1 MLKISKRI
9 SIIVFIVLV
18 FIIIASNAYNFIQEA
33 LQFKEANEN
42 KARENLSALIK
53 WSKNEGKEEL
63 EYAKNLSKENYNQ
76 EKVTQM
82 IIKNLK
88 MIQTS
93 IEDMKTLTSY
103 YPTEEDVELIR
114 QAGHVATNSNTDII
128 LYLLYNERNIT
139 NHKTYF
145 LFDKERFKVFEDFLF
160 FLNTRLEEDFLQ
172 KDIHKFDS
180 FDVVRI
186 GMYIND
192 LIGYNSGFTSM
203 YLSEFLQDYIC
214 DLNTPKT
221 MTILNG
227 MSKID
232 FTSNR
237 ILLFFNKELEKYAYT
252 DDNNLIKNLQKL
264 IYIFK
269 KFKLNQKQIKQLNT
283 LQSKLKE
290 CTNE

>member
-18 FIIIASNAYNFIQEA
+18 FIIIVSNAYNFIQEA

-53 WSKNEGKEEL
+53 WSENEGKEEL

-88 MIQTS
+88 MIQAS

-103 YPTEEDVELIR
+103 YPTNEDVELMR
-114 QAGHVATNSNTDII
+114 QAGHVTTNSNTDII
-128 LYLLYNERNIT
+128 LYLLYNEGNIT
-139 NHKTYF
+139 NQKTSF

-186 GMYIND
+186 GMYINT
-192 LIGYNSGFTSM
+192 LIGYNCAFTDM

-214 DLNTPKT
+214 NLNTPKT

-227 MSKID
+227 ISQINTTTDKV
-232 FTSNR
+232 
-237 ILLFFNKELEKYAYT
+237 LLFFNKELKIHTDSHLKMQLEKA
-252 DDNNLIKNLQKL
+252 
-264 IYIFK
+264 IYNFK
-269 KFKLNQKQIKQLNT
+269 KLKLDQKQINQLNT

-290 CTNE
+290 CANE

>member
-53 WSKNEGKEEL
+53 WSENEGKEEL

-88 MIQTS
+88 MIQAS

-103 YPTEEDVELIR
+103 YPTEEDVELMR
-114 QAGHVATNSNTDII
+114 QAGYVATNSNTDII

-180 FDVVRI
+180 FDVVGI
-186 GMYIND
+186 GMYINT
-192 LIGYNSGFTSM
+192 LIGYNSGSTNM

-227 MSKID
+227 MSQINIATDKV
-232 FTSNR
+232 
-237 ILLFFNKELEKYAYT
+237 LLFLNKELKIHTDSHLKMQLEKA
-252 DDNNLIKNLQKL
+252 
-264 IYIFK
+264 IYNFK
-269 KFKLNQKQIKQLNT
+269 KLKLGQKQINQLNT

>member
-53 WSKNEGKEEL
+53 WSENEGKEEL

-88 MIQTS
+88 MIQAS
-93 IEDMKTLTSY
+93 IEDIRILTSY
-103 YPTEEDVELIR
+103 YPTDEDVELMR
-114 QAGHVATNSNTDII
+114 QAGHVILGSNTDII
-128 LYLLYNERNIT
+128 FYLLYNERNIT

-160 FLNTRLEEDFLQ
+160 FLNTRLEEDFLK

-186 GMYIND
+186 GMYINT

-214 DLNTPKT
+214 NLNTPKT
-221 MTILNG
+221 ITILNG
-227 MSKID
+227 MSQINTTTDKV
-232 FTSNR
+232 
-237 ILLFFNKELEKYAYT
+237 LLFLNKELKIYT
-252 DDNNLIKNLQKL
+252 DSHLKMQLEKA
-264 IYIFK
+264 IYNFK
-269 KFKLNQKQIKQLNT
+269 KLKLGQKQINQLNT

>member
-1 MLKISKRI
+1 MLKISKR
-9 SIIVFIVLV
+9 V
-18 FIIIASNAYNFIQEA
+18 FIILAFILAIGIYELIQEA

-53 WSKNEGKEEL
+53 WSENEGKEEL

-88 MIQTS
+88 MIQAS
-93 IEDMKTLTSY
+93 IEDVRILTSY
-103 YPTEEDVELIR
+103 YPTEEDVELMR
-114 QAGHVATNSNTDII
+114 QAGHVTTNSNTDII

>member
-9 SIIVFIVLV
+9 STIVFIVLV
-18 FIIIASNAYNFIQEA
+18 FIIIVSNAYNFIQEA
-33 LQFKEANEN
+33 LQFKEDNES

-53 WSKNEGKEEL
+53 WSENEGKEEL

-88 MIQTS
+88 MIQAS
-93 IEDMKTLTSY
+93 IEDVRILTSY
-103 YPTEEDVELIR
+103 YPTEEDVELMR
-114 QAGHVATNSNTDII
+114 QAGHVTTNSNTDII
-128 LYLLYNERNIT
+128 LYLLYNESNIT
-139 NHKTYF
+139 NQKTSF

-160 FLNTRLEEDFLQ
+160 FINTYLEEDFLQ

-186 GMYIND
+186 GMYINT
-192 LIGYNSGFTSM
+192 LIGYNCAFTDM

-227 MSKID
+227 MSQINTTTDKV
-232 FTSNR
+232 
-237 ILLFFNKELEKYAYT
+237 LLFFNKELKIHTDSHLKMQLEKA
-252 DDNNLIKNLQKL
+252 
-264 IYIFK
+264 IYNFK
-269 KFKLNQKQIKQLNT
+269 KLKLNQKQINQLNT

>member
-1 MLKISKRI
+1 MFKFSKK
-9 SIIVFIVLV
+9 SW
-18 FIIIASNAYNFIQEA
+18 IIIFILVVLYVVISNIYELFNSMEA
-33 LQFKEANEN
+33 DNN

-53 WSKNEGKEEL
+53 WSENEGKEEL

-88 MIQTS
+88 MIQAS
-93 IEDMKTLTSY
+93 IEDVRILTIYSFLDED
-103 YPTEEDVELIR
+103 EELSRKASRIVLRI
-114 QAGHVATNSNTDII
+114 NMDII
-128 LYLLYNERNIT
+128 LYLLDNEKTFIG
-139 NHKTYF
+139 HKTYF

-160 FLNTRLEEDFLQ
+160 FLNTRLEEDFLK

-186 GMYIND
+186 GMYINT

-269 KFKLNQKQIKQLNT
+269 KFKLNQKQINQLNT

>member
-53 WSKNEGKEEL
+53 WSENEGKEEL

-88 MIQTS
+88 MIQAS

-103 YPTEEDVELIR
+103 YPTEEDVELMR
-114 QAGHVATNSNTDII
+114 QAGHVTTNSNTDII

-145 LFDKERFKVFEDFLF
+145 LFDKERFKIFEDFLF

-192 LIGYNSGFTSM
+192 LIGYNCAFTDM
-203 YLSEFLQDYIC
+203 YLSEFSQDYIC

-269 KFKLNQKQIKQLNT
+269 KFKLNQKQINKLKSI
-283 LQSKLKE
+283 QSKLKE

>member
-9 SIIVFIVLV
+9 
-18 FIIIASNAYNFIQEA
+18 FIILAFILAIGIYELIQEA

-53 WSKNEGKEEL
+53 WSENEGKEEL

-88 MIQTS
+88 MIQAS
-93 IEDMKTLTSY
+93 IEDVRTLTSY
-103 YPTEEDVELIR
+103 YPTNEDVELMR
-114 QAGHVATNSNTDII
+114 QAGHVTTNSNTDII

-186 GMYIND
+186 GMYINT
-192 LIGYNSGFTSM
+192 LIGYNSGSTNM

-227 MSKID
+227 MSQINIATDKV
-232 FTSNR
+232 
-237 ILLFFNKELEKYAYT
+237 LLFLNKELKIHTDSHLKMQLEKA
-252 DDNNLIKNLQKL
+252 
-264 IYIFK
+264 IYNFK
-269 KFKLNQKQIKQLNT
+269 KLKLGQKQINQLNT

>member
-1 MLKISKRI
+1 MLKISKR
-9 SIIVFIVLV
+9 V
-18 FIIIASNAYNFIQEA
+18 FIILAFILAIGIYELIQEA

-53 WSKNEGKEEL
+53 WSEDEGKEEL

-88 MIQTS
+88 MIQAS
-93 IEDMKTLTSY
+93 IEDVRTLTSY
-103 YPTEEDVELIR
+103 YPTNEDVELMR
-114 QAGHVATNSNTDII
+114 QAGHVTTNSNTDII

-186 GMYIND
+186 GMYINT
-192 LIGYNSGFTSM
+192 LIGYNSGSTNM

-214 DLNTPKT
+214 NLNTPKT

-227 MSKID
+227 MSQINIATDKV
-232 FTSNR
+232 
-237 ILLFFNKELEKYAYT
+237 LLFLNKELKIHTDSHLKMQLEKA
-252 DDNNLIKNLQKL
+252 
-264 IYIFK
+264 IYNFK
-269 KFKLNQKQIKQLNT
+269 KLKLGQKQINQLNT

>member
-53 WSKNEGKEEL
+53 WSENEGKEEL

-76 EKVTQM
+76 EKATQM

-88 MIQTS
+88 MIQAS
-93 IEDMKTLTSY
+93 IEDIRILTIYSFLDED
-103 YPTEEDVELIR
+103 EELSRKASRIVL
-114 QAGHVATNSNTDII
+114 NLNNDII
-128 LYLLYNERNIT
+128 SYLLYNERNIT

-172 KDIHKFDS
+172 KNDNDFEIIEI
-180 FDVVRI
+180 VT
-186 GMYIND
+186 YINL
-192 LIGYNSGFTSM
+192 LIGLDSAFANNM
-203 YLSEFLQDYIC
+203 YLRELSIAPIC
-214 DLNTPKT
+214 DLNNPKT
-221 MTILNG
+221 IAILNG
-227 MSKID
+227 IEKINIAVDRYINLINSKIK
-232 FTSNR
+232 F
-237 ILLFFNKELEKYAYT
+237 IAYK
-252 DDNNLIKNLQKL
+252 DDYLKMKIENINNNYPKL
-264 IYIFK
+264 R
-269 KFKLNQKQIKQLNT
+269 LGQKQTNKLKSI
-283 LQSKLKE
+283 QSKLKE
-290 CTNE
+290 CKQ

>member
-9 SIIVFIVLV
+9 STIVFIVLI
-18 FIIIASNAYNFIQEA
+18 FIIIVSNAYEFIHEA
-33 LQFKEANEN
+33 LKFKEDNES
-42 KARENLSALIK
+42 KARENLNALIK
-53 WSKNEGKEEL
+53 WSENEGKEEL
-63 EYAKNLSKENYNQ
+63 EYAKNLSKETYNQ

-88 MIQTS
+88 MIQAN

-103 YPTEEDVELIR
+103 YPAEEDVELMR

-172 KDIHKFDS
+172 KDINKFGS
-180 FDVVRI
+180 FDIITI
-186 GMYIND
+186 GMYINA
-192 LIGYNSGFTSM
+192 LIGYNRGCTDM
-203 YLSEFLQDYIC
+203 YLSEFSQDYIC

-221 MTILNG
+221 ITILNG

-232 FTSNR
+232 FTSDR
-237 ILLFFNKELEKYAYT
+237 ILLF
-252 DDNNLIKNLQKL
+252 
-264 IYIFK
+264 
-269 KFKLNQKQIKQLNT
+269 
-283 LQSKLKE
+283 
-290 CTNE
+290 

>member
-53 WSKNEGKEEL
+53 WSENEGKEEL
-63 EYAKNLSKENYNQ
+63 KYAKNLSKENYNQ

-88 MIQTS
+88 MIQAS

-103 YPTEEDVELIR
+103 YPTEEDVELMR
-114 QAGHVATNSNTDII
+114 QAGYVATNSNTDII

-145 LFDKERFKVFEDFLF
+145 LFNKERFKVFEDFLF

-186 GMYIND
+186 GMYINT
-192 LIGYNSGFTSM
+192 LIGYNSGSTNM

-227 MSKID
+227 MSQINIATDKV
-232 FTSNR
+232 
-237 ILLFFNKELEKYAYT
+237 LLFLNKELKIHTDSHLKMQLEKA
-252 DDNNLIKNLQKL
+252 
-264 IYIFK
+264 IYNFK
-269 KFKLNQKQIKQLNT
+269 KLKLGQKQINQLNT

>member
-1 MLKISKRI
+1 MLKISKR
-9 SIIVFIVLV
+9 V
-18 FIIIASNAYNFIQEA
+18 FIILAFILAIGIYELIQEA
-33 LQFKEANEN
+33 LQFKEANES

-88 MIQTS
+88 MIQAS
-93 IEDMKTLTSY
+93 IEDVRILTSY

-172 KDIHKFDS
+172 KNDNDFEIIEI
-180 FDVVRI
+180 VT
-186 GMYIND
+186 YINL
-192 LIGYNSGFTSM
+192 LIGLDSAFANNM
-203 YLSEFLQDYIC
+203 YLRELSVAPIC
-214 DLNTPKT
+214 DLNNPKT
-221 MTILNG
+221 IVILNG
-227 MSKID
+227 IEKINIAVDRYINLINSKIK
-232 FTSNR
+232 F
-237 ILLFFNKELEKYAYT
+237 IAYK
-252 DDNNLIKNLQKL
+252 DDYLKMKIENINNNYPKL
-264 IYIFK
+264 R
-269 KFKLNQKQIKQLNT
+269 LGQKQTNKLKSI
-283 LQSKLKE
+283 QSKLKE
-290 CTNE
+290 CKQ

>member
-1 MLKISKRI
+1 MLKISKR
-9 SIIVFIVLV
+9 V
-18 FIIIASNAYNFIQEA
+18 FIILAFILAIGIYELIQEA

-53 WSKNEGKEEL
+53 WSENEGKEEL

-88 MIQTS
+88 MIQAS

-103 YPTEEDVELIR
+103 YPTEEDVELMR
-114 QAGHVATNSNTDII
+114 QAGHVTTNSNTDII
-128 LYLLYNERNIT
+128 LYLLYNEGNIT
-139 NHKTYF
+139 NQKTSF

-186 GMYIND
+186 GMYINT
-192 LIGYNSGFTSM
+192 LIGYNCAFTDM

-214 DLNTPKT
+214 DLNTLKT

-227 MSKID
+227 MSQINTTTDKV
-232 FTSNR
+232 
-237 ILLFFNKELEKYAYT
+237 LLFLNKELKIHTDSHLKMQLEKA
-252 DDNNLIKNLQKL
+252 
-264 IYIFK
+264 IYNFK
-269 KFKLNQKQIKQLNT
+269 KFKLGQKQINQLNT

>member
-53 WSKNEGKEEL
+53 WSENEGKEEL

-103 YPTEEDVELIR
+103 YPTEEDVELMR
-114 QAGHVATNSNTDII
+114 QAGHVTTNSNTDII

-203 YLSEFLQDYIC
+203 YLSEFSQDYIC

>member
-1 MLKISKRI
+1 MLKISKR
-9 SIIVFIVLV
+9 V
-18 FIIIASNAYNFIQEA
+18 FIILAFILAIGIYELIQEA

-53 WSKNEGKEEL
+53 WSENEGKEEL

-88 MIQTS
+88 MIQAS

-103 YPTEEDVELIR
+103 YPTEEDVELMR
-114 QAGHVATNSNTDII
+114 QAGHVTTNSNTDII
-128 LYLLYNERNIT
+128 LYLLYNEGNIT
-139 NHKTYF
+139 NQKTSF
-145 LFDKERFKVFEDFLF
+145 LFDKERFKIFEDFLF

-192 LIGYNSGFTSM
+192 LIGYNCAFTDM

-269 KFKLNQKQIKQLNT
+269 KFKLNQKQINKLKSI
-283 LQSKLKE
+283 QSKLKE
-290 CTNE
+290 CKQ

>member
-53 WSKNEGKEEL
+53 WSENEGKEEL

-88 MIQTS
+88 MIQAS

-103 YPTEEDVELIR
+103 YPTEEDVELMR
-114 QAGHVATNSNTDII
+114 QAGHVTTNSNTDII

-145 LFDKERFKVFEDFLF
+145 LFDKERFKIFEDFLF

-192 LIGYNSGFTSM
+192 LIGYNCAFTDM
-203 YLSEFLQDYIC
+203 YLSEFSQDYIC

-269 KFKLNQKQIKQLNT
+269 KFKLNQKQINKLKSI
-283 LQSKLKE
+283 QSKLKE
-290 CTNE
+290 CKQ

>member
-1 MLKISKRI
+1 MLKTSKRI
-9 SIIVFIVLV
+9 STIVFIVLI
-18 FIIIASNAYNFIQEA
+18 FIIIVSNVYDFIYEA
-33 LQFKEANEN
+33 LEFKKANEN
-42 KARENLSALIK
+42 KARENLSALIR
-53 WSKNEGKEEL
+53 WSENEGKKEL
-63 EYAKNLSKENYNQ
+63 EFAKNLSKETYKQ
-76 EKVTQM
+76 ERVTQM

-88 MIQTS
+88 MIQAS

-103 YPTEEDVELIR
+103 YPTEEDVELMR
-114 QAGHVATNSNTDII
+114 QAGHVATDSNTDII
-128 LYLLYNERNIT
+128 LYLLYNEKNIT

-186 GMYIND
+186 GMYMNTI
-192 LIGYNSGFTSM
+192 IGYNYASTDM

-227 MSKID
+227 MSQINTATDKV
-232 FTSNR
+232 
-237 ILLFFNKELEKYAYT
+237 LLFFNKELKIHTDSYLKMQLEKA
-252 DDNNLIKNLQKL
+252 
-264 IYIFK
+264 IYNFK
-269 KFKLNQKQIKQLNT
+269 KFKLGQKQINQ
-283 LQSKLKE
+283 LQSIQTKLKG
-290 CTNE
+290 CK

>member
-1 MLKISKRI
+1 MLKISKKI
-9 SIIVFIVLV
+9 STIVFIVLV
-18 FIIIASNAYNFIQEA
+18 FIAVVSSVYEFIHEA
-33 LQFKEANEN
+33 LKFKEDNES

-88 MIQTS
+88 MIQAS
-93 IEDMKTLTSY
+93 IEDVRILTSY

-114 QAGHVATNSNTDII
+114 QAGHVTTNSNTDII

-186 GMYIND
+186 GTYISD
-192 LIGYNSGFTSM
+192 LIGYNSGFTDM

-237 ILLFFNKELEKYAYT
+237 ILLFFNKELEKYAYP

-269 KFKLNQKQIKQLNT
+269 KFKLNQKQTNKLKSIQT
-283 LQSKLKE
+283 KLKE

>member
-18 FIIIASNAYNFIQEA
+18 FIIIVSNAYNFIQEA

-42 KARENLSALIK
+42 KGRENLSALIK
-53 WSKNEGKEEL
+53 WSENEGKEEL

-88 MIQTS
+88 MIQAS
-93 IEDMKTLTSY
+93 IEDVRILTSY

-114 QAGHVATNSNTDII
+114 QTGHVTTNSNTDII

-186 GMYIND
+186 GTYISD
-192 LIGYNSGFTSM
+192 LIGYNSGFTDM

-232 FTSNR
+232 FTSNK
-237 ILLFFNKELEKYAYT
+237 ILLFFNKELEKYAYP

-269 KFKLNQKQIKQLNT
+269 KFKLNQKQTNKLKSI
-283 LQSKLKE
+283 QSKLKE
-290 CTNE
+290 

>member
-1 MLKISKRI
+1 MLKTSKRI
-9 SIIVFIVLV
+9 STIVFIVLI
-18 FIIIASNAYNFIQEA
+18 FIIIVSNVYDFIYEA
-33 LQFKEANEN
+33 LEFKKANEN
-42 KARENLSALIK
+42 KARENLSALIR
-53 WSKNEGKEEL
+53 WSENEGKKEL
-63 EYAKNLSKENYNQ
+63 EFAKNLSKETYKQ
-76 EKVTQM
+76 ERVTQM

-88 MIQTS
+88 MIQAS

-103 YPTEEDVELIR
+103 YPTEEDVELMR
-114 QAGHVATNSNTDII
+114 QAGHVATDSNTDII
-128 LYLLYNERNIT
+128 LYLLYNEKNIT

-186 GMYIND
+186 GMYMNTI
-192 LIGYNSGFTSM
+192 IGYNYASTDM

-227 MSKID
+227 MSQINTATDKV
-232 FTSNR
+232 
-237 ILLFFNKELEKYAYT
+237 LLFFNKELKIHTDSYLKMQLEKA
-252 DDNNLIKNLQKL
+252 
-264 IYIFK
+264 IYNFK
-269 KFKLNQKQIKQLNT
+269 KFKLDRK
-283 LQSKLKE
+283 SVV
-290 CTNE
+290 